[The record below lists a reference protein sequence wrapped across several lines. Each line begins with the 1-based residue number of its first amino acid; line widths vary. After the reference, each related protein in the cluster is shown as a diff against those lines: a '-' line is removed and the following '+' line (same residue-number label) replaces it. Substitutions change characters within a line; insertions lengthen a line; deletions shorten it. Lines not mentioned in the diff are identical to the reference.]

1 MAEPVVG
8 DAAEF
13 RTLSVIV
20 PVFNERNTVGEVV
33 RRMRRVELPLEI
45 DIVVVDD
52 GSTDGTDK
60 VLSAIEDS
68 TVSMVRHQVNSGKG
82 AAIRTGLAQARGD
95 LILIQDADLE
105 YDPRDWPRLLEPILR
120 GEARIVYGNRFGGE
134 GVDQSFRL
142 WVANRFLSL
151 VTDVLYDTTLT
162 DMLTGYKLFDRS
174 VLDGVTLTADDFG
187 FEAEF
192 TAKVLRQGNRI
203 YEIPVSYVPRGPAE
217 DRKFAWRDG
226 LKVLW
231 ALVRCRW
238 PQADGRRSPG

>member
-1 MAEPVVG
+1 MG

-33 RRMRRVELPLEI
+33 RRMRRVEMPLEI
-45 DIVVVDD
+45 EIVVVDD

-105 YDPRDWPRLLEPILR
+105 YDPRDWSRLLEPILR

-134 GVDQSFRL
+134 GVDQSLRL
-142 WVANRFLSL
+142 WAANRFLSL

-162 DMLTGYKLFDRS
+162 DMLTGYKLFDRG

-203 YEIPVSYVPRGPAE
+203 YEVPVRYVPRGPAE
-217 DRKFAWRDG
+217 DRKFAWLDA

-231 ALVRCRW
+231 TLVRCRW
-238 PQADGRRSPG
+238 PTADGRRSPG

>member
-1 MAEPVVG
+1 VSTAVG
-8 DAAEF
+8 DAPEY

-33 RRMRRVELPLEI
+33 RRMRRVEMPLEI
-45 DIVVVDD
+45 EIVVVDD

-68 TVSMVRHQVNSGKG
+68 TVSMVRHQSNAGKG

-105 YDPRDWPRLLEPILR
+105 YDPRDWPRLLEPVLR

-134 GVDQSFRL
+134 GVDQSLRL
-142 WVANRFLSL
+142 WAANRFLSL

-162 DMLTGYKLFDRS
+162 DMLTGYKLFDRG

-192 TAKVLRQGNRI
+192 TAKVLRQGIRI
-203 YEIPVSYVPRGPAE
+203 YEVPVSYVPRGAAE
-217 DRKFAWRDG
+217 DRKFAWLDG

-231 ALVRCRW
+231 TLVRCRW
-238 PQADGRRSPG
+238 AQAGGRRSPG

>member
-1 MAEPVVG
+1 VADTPEY
-8 DAAEF
+8 
-13 RTLSVIV
+13 RTLTVIV

-33 RRMRRVELPLEI
+33 RRMRRVEMPIETEI
-45 DIVVVDD
+45 VMVDD

-68 TVSMVRHQVNSGKG
+68 TVSMVRHEANSGKG
-82 AAIRTGLAQARGD
+82 SAIRTGLAPARGD

-120 GEARIVYGNRFGGE
+120 GEARIVYGNRFAAE
-134 GVDQSFRL
+134 GVDQSLRL
-142 WVANRFLSL
+142 WAANRFLSL
-151 VTDVLYDTTLT
+151 VTDVLYDTTLS
-162 DMLTGYKLFDRS
+162 DVLTGYKLFDRS

-192 TAKVLRQGNRI
+192 TANVLREGHRI
-203 YEIPVSYVPRGPAE
+203 YEVPVGYAPRPTE
-217 DRKFAWRDG
+217 DRKFSGLDG

-231 ALVRCRW
+231 TLVRCRW
-238 PQADGRRSPG
+238 PRLGSRRSPG